1 MKFFVIGIDDNK
13 DQHFSKEIMQV
24 IQANSVFSGGKRHY
38 EIVRRFLPHN
48 ADWIEIAIPL
58 DLVFLRYEKYK
69 KVVVFVSGDPLFFGF
84 ANTIQTKMPDAE
96 IVLYPFFNSLQ
107 LLAHRLLM
115 SYQDMHIVSLTGR
128 SWQKFDE
135 ALILGYEKIGILTD
149 NNKHTPAEIVRRML
163 YYGYDNY
170 TITIGERLGNKEKE
184 NIITLNL
191 HEVLNNTFAFP
202 NNLILQK
209 NVIRSRPLG
218 ISDNEFYLL
227 DGRTKMITKRPVRLL
242 TLSLLDLRNKTVF
255 WDIGFC
261 TGSVSIEAKLQ
272 FPHLCIMAFEQ
283 RIEGLDLIT
292 NNSRKFGTP
301 GIIPIIGDFTEIDI
315 SGYSVPDAVFI
326 GGHGGKLKEIVSKIC
341 TVLNKKGIIV
351 FNSVSKESRQLF
363 EEAIKQNNLLLES
376 STSLK
381 VDDFSVIEVMKAKYN
396 DE

>member
-58 DLVFLRYEKYK
+58 DLVFSRYEKYK

-163 YYGYDNY
+163 
-170 TITIGERLGNKEKE
+170 
-184 NIITLNL
+184 
-191 HEVLNNTFAFP
+191 
-202 NNLILQK
+202 
-209 NVIRSRPLG
+209 
-218 ISDNEFYLL
+218 
-227 DGRTKMITKRPVRLL
+227 
-242 TLSLLDLRNKTVF
+242 
-255 WDIGFC
+255 
-261 TGSVSIEAKLQ
+261 
-272 FPHLCIMAFEQ
+272 
-283 RIEGLDLIT
+283 
-292 NNSRKFGTP
+292 
-301 GIIPIIGDFTEIDI
+301 
-315 SGYSVPDAVFI
+315 
-326 GGHGGKLKEIVSKIC
+326 
-341 TVLNKKGIIV
+341 
-351 FNSVSKESRQLF
+351 
-363 EEAIKQNNLLLES
+363 
-376 STSLK
+376 
-381 VDDFSVIEVMKAKYN
+381 
-396 DE
+396 